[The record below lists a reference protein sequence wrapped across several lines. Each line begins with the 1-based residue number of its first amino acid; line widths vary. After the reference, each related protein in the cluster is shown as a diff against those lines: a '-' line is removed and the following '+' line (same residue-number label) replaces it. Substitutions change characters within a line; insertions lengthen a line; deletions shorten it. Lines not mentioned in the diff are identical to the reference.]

1 MVLIVEKVNAI
12 LKNHDFCRYLSRI
25 DDMERTRK
33 FCRHGICHLMDV
45 ARIAYIMVLEKNI
58 KVEKQ
63 IIYAAALLH
72 DIGRGEQYEKG
83 TPHEIAG
90 VKIAK
95 DILEKCGFDEHEKR
109 QVLDLIGS
117 HRKSDNW
124 DSLKKIFY
132 KSDKISRKCFMCS
145 VFSDCS
151 WPEEKKNYGIEY

>member
-1 MVLIVEKVNAI
+1 MEKVNGI
-12 LKNHDFCRYLSRI
+12 LKNHDFCTYLSRI

-83 TPHEIAG
+83 IPHETAG
-90 VKIAK
+90 VEIAEN
-95 DILEKCGFDEHEKR
+95 ILEECGFDEYEKK
-109 QVLDLIGS
+109 QVLNLIGN
-117 HRKSDNW
+117 HRKSHNGN
-124 DSLKKIFY
+124 LLQRIFY

-145 VFSDCS
+145 AFSHCS
-151 WPEEKKNYGIEY
+151 WPDEKKNYGIEY